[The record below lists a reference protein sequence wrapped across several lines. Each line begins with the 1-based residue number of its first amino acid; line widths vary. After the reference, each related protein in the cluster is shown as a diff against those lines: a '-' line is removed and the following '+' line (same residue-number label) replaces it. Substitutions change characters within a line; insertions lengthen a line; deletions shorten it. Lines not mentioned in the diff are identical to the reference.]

1 MTWTTDSYWFEIAIV
16 SIVYAVGNIT
26 FGHFEEQTPKI
37 RRLAK
42 YVLTLAIIVA
52 LSAYFGRVMAMTV
65 LALLFIPV
73 IYIHAVLLPKKGV
86 NGWTGEPKEKYYEIR
101 GWDKSKLR
109 RKN

>member
-1 MTWTTDSYWFEIAIV
+1 MTWATDSYWFEIAVV
-16 SIVYAVGNIT
+16 SIIYAVGNIT

-52 LSAYFGRVMAMTV
+52 LSAYFGRAVAMTV
-65 LALLFIPV
+65 LGLLFIPV

-86 NGWTGEPKEKYYEIR
+86 NGWTGEPKENAQRIQ
-101 GWDKSKLR
+101 
-109 RKN
+109 NI